1 MGASQEDLRNLE
13 IRPLESLD
21 EFNETLKLQKLIWGF
36 HESDTVAPRLFG
48 VFNHI
53 GGSSLGAF
61 LDGELVGYTLA
72 FAAFKSN
79 RKAYW
84 HSHMAGVDPSSH
96 NLGIGRRLK
105 LRQREEALVAGLDLI
120 EWTFDPLQARNAFFN
135 IEKLGTAIEAYIPN
149 FYGVT
154 TSELHGYLPTDR
166 LVAAWHLSSPSVVDR
181 LAGRRPAS
189 GECTMRIEIPTRI
202 SEVPRPEAAE
212 IQDKVREQ
220 FQIAFDS
227 GLRVTGF
234 ERGPSH
240 GCYILERQSPSNPA
254 EDRSDPRI
262 P

>member
-1 MGASQEDLRNLE
+1 MGASQENLRNLE

-21 EFNETLKLQKLIWGF
+21 EFSDTLKLQKLIWGF
-36 HESDTVAPRLFG
+36 DESDTVAPRLFG

-61 LDGELVGYTLA
+61 LDGRLVGYTLA
-72 FAAFKSN
+72 FAAFKPN

-84 HSHMAGVDPSSH
+84 HSHMAGVDPSIH

-105 LRQREEALVAGLDLI
+105 LRQREEALAAGLDLI

-154 TSELHGYLPTDR
+154 SSELHGYLPTDR
-166 LVAAWHLSSPSVVDR
+166 LVAAWHLSSPSVVAR
-181 LAGRRPAS
+181 LAGDQPTLD
-189 GECTMRIEIPTRI
+189 ECAMRIEIPVRI
-202 SEVPRPEAAE
+202 SDVPRPEAAE
-212 IQDKVREQ
+212 IQGRVREQ
-220 FQIAFDS
+220 FQAAFHE

-234 ERGPSH
+234 ERNPSR
-240 GCYILERQSPSNPA
+240 YAYLLA
-254 EDRSDPRI
+254 A
-262 P
+262 